1 MNSLGRR
8 SPTMQGSV
16 SSGRSYLSRLLPRPA
31 WLLALTLG
39 LASPASAQA
48 PGTWAPTADLNQPR
62 AEHTAT
68 LLASGT
74 VLIAGGRDAADQ
86 PLASAEIYDPATGGY
101 TLLASPLP
109 APVWGHTATRLD
121 DGTVLIA
128 GGQRGARYRRAAQLF
143 DPATDTFAALT
154 PMSTPRGRHTAT
166 LLRDGRVVV
175 IGGTDGV
182 GPLASLE
189 IYDPTTRTFALA
201 PGAVEGARQDHP
213 ATLLPDGRVLVAGGS
228 NASGALESAELYDP
242 TAGTVSPAGP
252 LNVPRTLASAALLL
266 DGTVLVA
273 GGQTTTSEDLDSAEI
288 YDAATNTFAW
298 LPAAMGTARSGHLG
312 VQLLHNVKVLI
323 SGGTSG
329 GQLVASAEVYDPVTG
344 AFQPG
349 DSPGTARR
357 LFGAN
362 FFELPYTGILLATGG
377 LDSAEAPLASSEV
390 FFYPTLRSDKS
401 DYAPGET
408 VTLMGEGWRPNEQ
421 VAINIRESSGDPD
434 TNLTATADTSGAF
447 TNSEFQTNPDRS
459 DVGVRFLATA
469 TGQSSRWTAQT
480 TFSDTAQFTA
490 TINPTSATVNTATT
504 YTLTVTNTSTAMEVM
519 DCVRVTIPAGAGT
532 PGSLSVVATDPG
544 PTTRT
549 WNTPTTSGGVITT
562 TRSGGSANSIDPGG
576 TVAISF
582 TATATTT
589 GTKTWTT
596 SAFGATN
603 CTGTPF
609 SISGGSGSQPS
620 VNVTPTLAINDV
632 SQNEGN
638 SGTTPFVF
646 TVSLSNAS
654 SQTITVDFATAD
666 DTATVADNDYVAA
679 SGTVTFAPGV
689 TSQPV
694 TVTVNGDTKF
704 ESNETFFVNL
714 SNPTGGATI
723 SDGQG
728 QGTIVNDDTAP
739 TLAIDDVSQAE
750 GSTGGTTAFTFTVT
764 KTGATAQSVT
774 VGFTTVD
781 GTATGN
787 SSCAAAGT
795 GTPDY
800 ISQTGTLTFAP
811 SDPSKTITVQVCADT
826 TFQLRQAF
834 PARRSADP
842 GATISD
848 GQGQGT
854 IVNDDTAP
862 TLAIDDVSQAE
873 GSTGGTTAFTFTVTK
888 TGATAQSVTVGFTT
902 VDGTATGNSSCAAAA
917 TGTPDYISQTGT
929 LTFAPSDPSK
939 TITVQVCADTTFEL
953 SEASTVKLSGATGA
967 TITKDTGIGTIVNDD
982 ALPPADLAIT
992 KSAPGLATSGTD
1004 INYHLTVTNNGL
1016 TPSTG
1021 GTVTDIL
1028 PAQVSFKSA
1037 SAGCAFTAPSTVSC
1051 SFGPLATNLSVS
1063 FDITVHISVA
1073 ATGTMT
1079 NTANVRGSEAETN
1092 QANNTD
1098 TATTVVSPQTTPGKV
1113 TGGGVINVNG
1123 GTANFGFVAQ
1133 RKTTGGPASGN
1144 LNYLDHATKRHV
1156 QGPVTSLT
1164 ITGNSA
1170 EFSGPC
1176 GSSCTFYV
1184 SVQDKGEPGA
1194 GKDMFYIT
1202 VNSPAYAAGG
1212 VIRSGNIQ
1220 VHNES
1225 PAPAQRET
1233 VATGAGEGIFPSGAA
1248 LNGILLNGLQF
1259 GKGVDIPGD
1268 GSATGDFQA
1277 LLLGTSLLGQP
1288 QKINIVGQ
1296 ASSGSVNPDGSA
1308 IFAGLSTVDM
1318 GDGTAPL
1325 TGVPCSVTATTQGLR
1340 LILGNTSLPA
1350 ATLTAGRITIQ

>member
-1 MNSLGRR
+1 MPSPRSLL
-8 SPTMQGSV
+8 
-16 SSGRSYLSRLLPRPA
+16 SGFLPRT
-31 WLLALTLG
+31 WCLLALALG
-39 LASPASAQA
+39 IASPASAQA
-48 PGTWAPTADLNQPR
+48 PGTWAPMADLNQPR

-68 LLASGT
+68 LLANGT
-74 VLIAGGRDAADQ
+74 VLVAGGRDAAGQ
-86 PLASAEIYDPATGGY
+86 PLASAEIYDPATGAY

-128 GGQRGARYRRAAQLF
+128 GGQRGVRYRRAAQLF
-143 DPATDTFAALT
+143 DPASDTFAALT

-166 LLRDGRVVV
+166 LLRDGRVLLV
-175 IGGTDGV
+175 GGTDGV
-182 GPLASLE
+182 EPLASLE
-189 IYDPTTRTFALA
+189 IYDPTTRTFSPAPSALA
-201 PGAVEGARQDHP
+201 VARQDHT

-273 GGQTTTSEDLDSAEI
+273 GGQTTTSEDLDSAEV
-288 YDAATNTFAW
+288 YDPATKTFAR
-298 LPAAMGTARSGHLG
+298 LPAPMGTARSGHLG
-312 VQLLHNVKVLI
+312 VQLLHNGKVLI

-329 GQLVASAEVYDPVTG
+329 GQLVASAEVYDPVTS
-344 AFQPG
+344 AFRPVA
-349 DSPGTARR
+349 SPGTARR
-357 LFGAN
+357 LFGGN

-390 FFYPTLRSDKS
+390 FFYPPLRSDKS
-401 DYAPGET
+401 DYAPGES

-459 DVGVRFLATA
+459 DIGVRFLATA

-596 SAFGATN
+596 SAFGQTN
-603 CTGTPF
+603 CSGQAFTITP
-609 SISGGSGSQPS
+609 SGSQPS
-620 VNVTPTLAINDV
+620 VIVSAPPTIAINDV
-632 SQNEGN
+632 TVTEGN
-638 SGTTPFVF
+638 GGTTNAIFSV
-646 TVSLSNAS
+646 TLSAAS

-787 SSCAAAGT
+787 SSCATAGT

-826 TFQLRQAF
+826 TFELSEAF
-834 PARRSADP
+834 TVKLSGATNATITMDTGTGTIVNDDTAPTLAIDDVVQNEGSTGGTTAFTFTVTKTGATTQSVTVGFTTVDGTATGNSSCATAATGTPDYISQTGTLTFAPSDPSKTITVQVCADTTFELSEAFTVKLSGAT
-842 GATISD
+842 GATITKD
-848 GQGQGT
+848 TGTGT

-888 TGATAQSVTVGFTT
+888 TGATAQSVTVGFT
-902 VDGTATGNSSCAAAA
+902 
-917 TGTPDYISQTGT
+917 
-929 LTFAPSDPSK
+929 
-939 TITVQVCADTTFEL
+939 
-953 SEASTVKLSGATGA
+953 
-967 TITKDTGIGTIVNDD
+967 
-982 ALPPADLAIT
+982 
-992 KSAPGLATSGTD
+992 
-1004 INYHLTVTNNGL
+1004 
-1016 TPSTG
+1016 
-1021 GTVTDIL
+1021 
-1028 PAQVSFKSA
+1028 
-1037 SAGCAFTAPSTVSC
+1037 
-1051 SFGPLATNLSVS
+1051 
-1063 FDITVHISVA
+1063 
-1073 ATGTMT
+1073 
-1079 NTANVRGSEAETN
+1079 
-1092 QANNTD
+1092 
-1098 TATTVVSPQTTPGKV
+1098 
-1113 TGGGVINVNG
+1113 
-1123 GTANFGFVAQ
+1123 
-1133 RKTTGGPASGN
+1133 
-1144 LNYLDHATKRHV
+1144 
-1156 QGPVTSLT
+1156 
-1164 ITGNSA
+1164 
-1170 EFSGPC
+1170 
-1176 GSSCTFYV
+1176 
-1184 SVQDKGEPGA
+1184 
-1194 GKDMFYIT
+1194 
-1202 VNSPAYAAGG
+1202 
-1212 VIRSGNIQ
+1212 
-1220 VHNES
+1220 
-1225 PAPAQRET
+1225 
-1233 VATGAGEGIFPSGAA
+1233 
-1248 LNGILLNGLQF
+1248 
-1259 GKGVDIPGD
+1259 
-1268 GSATGDFQA
+1268 
-1277 LLLGTSLLGQP
+1277 
-1288 QKINIVGQ
+1288 
-1296 ASSGSVNPDGSA
+1296 
-1308 IFAGLSTVDM
+1308 
-1318 GDGTAPL
+1318 
-1325 TGVPCSVTATTQGLR
+1325 
-1340 LILGNTSLPA
+1340 
-1350 ATLTAGRITIQ
+1350 